1 MILSYLLFIVFEAP
15 FINLFKLLINM
26 KTNHFKIKKKNQ
38 IYSISNNNEEKKVNQ
53 IQIAIDSV
61 SKL

>member
-1 MILSYLLFIVFEAP
+1 
-15 FINLFKLLINM
+15 M
-26 KTNHFKIKKKNQ
+26 KTNHFKIKKKNE
-38 IYSISNNNEEKKVNQ
+38 IYSISNNNEGKKVNQ

>member
-1 MILSYLLFIVFEAP
+1 MILSYLLFILFEAP

-26 KTNHFKIKKKNQ
+26 KTYHFKINKKNQ

-53 IQIAIDSV
+53 IQIAINSV